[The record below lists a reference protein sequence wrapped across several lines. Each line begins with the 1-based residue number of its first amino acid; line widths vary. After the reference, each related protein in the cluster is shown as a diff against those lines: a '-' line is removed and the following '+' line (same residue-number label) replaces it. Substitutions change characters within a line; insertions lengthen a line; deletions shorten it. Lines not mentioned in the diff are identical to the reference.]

1 MGESKRR
8 KNLDPNYGAT
18 EGKADSRNRF
28 KISLKSE
35 VKESWVTVEVI
46 DTITLKE
53 AVLPFHLYTIGTM
66 SYAEV
71 GIKRENVAEHGW
83 VIEHIDTLSP
93 MICQLVYSQV
103 NFIITS
109 PSK

>member
-8 KNLDPNYGAT
+8 KNIDPNYGAI
-18 EGKADSRNRF
+18 ERKVNSRDRF

-46 DTITLKE
+46 DTITSKE

-66 SYAEV
+66 GYAEV

-83 VIEHIDTLSP
+83 VIEHIDTFTIESP
-93 MICQLVYSQV
+93 
-103 NFIITS
+103 NFRSRKRAKRQSLLI
-109 PSK
+109 